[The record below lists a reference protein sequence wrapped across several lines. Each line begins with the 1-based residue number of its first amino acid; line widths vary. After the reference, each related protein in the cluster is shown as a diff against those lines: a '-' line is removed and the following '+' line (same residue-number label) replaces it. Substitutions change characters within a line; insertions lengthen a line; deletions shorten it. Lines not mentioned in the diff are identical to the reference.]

1 MGRGDGQGVGGGAG
15 EHKDRQEPPKPH
27 IDWQDRPE
35 IPQSDREKHGGRFP
49 GEERDK

>member
-15 EHKDRQEPPKPH
+15 EHKERPEPSKPH

-35 IPQSDREKHGGRFP
+35 VPAKDDRETKGGKFP
-49 GEERDK
+49 GEE